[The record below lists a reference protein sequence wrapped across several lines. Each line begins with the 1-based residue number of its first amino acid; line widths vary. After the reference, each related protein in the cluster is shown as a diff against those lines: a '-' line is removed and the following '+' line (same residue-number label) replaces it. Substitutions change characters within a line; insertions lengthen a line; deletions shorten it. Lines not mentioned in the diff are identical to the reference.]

1 MAIFLQTLISIVA
14 LIVTLGVLVTIHEF
28 GHYWV
33 ARRCKVKVLK
43 FSIGFG
49 RAIKS
54 WKGKDGVEFVI
65 APIPLGGYVKMLG
78 QEDTKL
84 VQADDVPAEEKHASF
99 TSKSPLERALI
110 AVAGPAA
117 NFFLAIA
124 VFWILNLTYGE
135 SGIAPVISDV
145 IDDSPA
151 FLAQLKEDDEIL
163 TVDGAETLTWQQ
175 VNMKMLARLGETGE
189 ITLTIARRGIDEKL
203 NIALPINNWMAN
215 NIEPDP
221 LSALGI
227 VSIKIPPTIGG
238 VIEGGAADKGGLRA
252 GDIISSVNDI
262 NIESWTHW
270 VEKIR
275 SNPELEIEVVVQR
288 DGAEALL
295 RLIPSANREAN
306 GVTYGTIGAYA
317 QGASLNELVRPELI
331 REIEFNPVSA
341 IVPAIVETWDKS
353 LFVLSAIKKMIFGLI
368 SVKNINGP
376 ITIAQVAGETAA
388 YGLEVYLGFLA
399 LLSISLGV
407 LNLLPIPV
415 LDGGQILFCLVEI
428 VTRRPVP
435 EKIQAWG
442 LQLGLLIISSIM
454 VLAIYNDFNRFF

>member
-1 MAIFLQTLISIVA
+1 MAIVFQTMVSLVA
-14 LIVTLGVLVTIHEF
+14 LIITLGILVTIHEF

-54 WKGKDGVEFVI
+54 WRGKDGVEFVI

-84 VQADDVPAEEKHASF
+84 VQTDDVPVEEEHASF
-99 TSKSPLERALI
+99 ASKSPLERALI

-117 NFFLAIA
+117 NFLLAIA
-124 VFWILNLTYGE
+124 VFWILNLAYGK
-135 SGIAPVISDV
+135 SGIAPIVSDV
-145 IDDSPA
+145 VDDSPA
-151 FLAQLKEDDEIL
+151 FLAELKKDDEIL
-163 TVDGAETLTWQQ
+163 LVDDTETFTWQQ
-175 VNMKMLARLGETGE
+175 VNMKMLSRLGETGE
-189 ITLTIARRGIDEKL
+189 IRLTIRRGVDENL
-203 NIALPINNWMAN
+203 TIVLPIKEWMAN

-221 LSALGI
+221 LSDLGI
-227 VSIKIPPTIGG
+227 VSVQIPPIIGG
-238 VIEGGAADKGGLRA
+238 VIDGGAADIGGLRA
-252 GDIISSVNDI
+252 GDIILSVNDI
-262 NIESWTHW
+262 SIKSWTQW
-270 VEKIR
+270 VEEIR

-288 DGAEALL
+288 DGVETLL
-295 RLIPSANREAN
+295 RLRPLANREAG
-306 GVTYGTIGAYA
+306 GVAYGTIGAYA
-317 QGASLNELVRPELI
+317 QGASLNEIVPSEMFRK
-331 REIEFNPVSA
+331 IEYNPVSA
-341 IVPAIVETWDKS
+341 ILPALQETWDKS
-353 LFVLSAIKKMIFGLI
+353 IFVLSAIKKMVIGLI

-415 LDGGQILFCLVEI
+415 LDGGQILFCVLEMI
-428 VTRRPVP
+428 TRRPVP